1 MNEAKRNL
9 GGNSKSR
16 QLRELQVSLRRA
28 NHALEINGKGLVGLA
43 FEIGNCSSSSL
54 SSGISKKTKD
64 WIFNTGWVI
73 DGQVC
78 TNTIKKS
85 VVGVLLRNFSA
96 QHGSW
101 DRKCQAG
108 LWCRSCHCHAKKGDK
123 DSCCLVL
130 HDVGLI

>member
-101 DRKCQAG
+101 DGKCHAG